1 MEFTDRLWRSI
12 EVIYGKIRAHP
23 FILGL
28 TEGSLSEEAFRFY
41 VIQDALYLKSFARGL
56 AVLGAKAPVDDW
68 FLLFVRGASGVF
80 EVERVLHEA
89 FMAEWGVG
97 KEDLEKTP
105 MAPTNLM
112 YISYL
117 LKTAY
122 ERPFHEIMGAFL
134 PCYWIYLE
142 VGKALE
148 ERGSPNPLFQRWIG
162 TYASDAFAESVRA
175 VLDAMNALAKGLT
188 DDEKERVREHF
199 ILTSKMEYLFWDMG
213 YSRQEWGI

>member
-12 EVIYGKIRAHP
+12 EVIYGKILAHP
-23 FILGL
+23 FIRGL

-41 VIQDALYLKSFARGL
+41 VMQDALYLKQFARGL
-56 AVLGAKAPVDDW
+56 AVLGAKAPVDAW
-68 FLLFVRGASGVF
+68 FLMFVRGAAGVF

-89 FMAEWGVG
+89 FMGGWGLG
-97 KEDLEKTP
+97 PKDLEKTP

-112 YISYL
+112 YTSYL
-117 LKTAY
+117 LNTAY
-122 ERPFHEIMGAFL
+122 ERPFHEAMGAFL

-148 ERGSPNPLFQRWIG
+148 KQGSPNKLFQQWIG
-162 TYASDAFAESVRA
+162 TYASEAFEGSVRA
-175 VLDAMNALAKGLT
+175 VLGAMNAIAEELT
-188 DDEKERVREHF
+188 DNEKERVREHF
-199 ILTSKMEYLFWDMG
+199 ILTSKMEYLFWEMG